1 MPMKCYFYGS
11 NLIDDKLIRNQGIIS
26 FSIPDYGVVFRA
38 QQYGNTYECEYA
50 AALALIKFIRLNYG
64 HFKSV
69 KPRFLTDSAMVVYQ
83 VKGRVN
89 TTQRL
94 KRYRDLVLFYMRK
107 IGFELE
113 WVPSNMNRA
122 QMGASAAAINPK
134 TPDFNYDIFDE
145 TIRRRS
151 RGDRPTRP
159 YRSM

>member
-1 MPMKCYFYGS
+1 MKCYFYGS
-11 NLIDDKLIRNQGIIS
+11 NLLDDKLTRNQGIIS
-26 FSIPDYGVVFRA
+26 FAIPDYGVVFRA

-50 AALALIKFIRLNYG
+50 AVLALIKFIRLNYS
-64 HFKSV
+64 HFRSA

-89 TTQRL
+89 TTKQL
-94 KRYRDLVLFYMRK
+94 KRFRDLVLFYMRK

-122 QMGASAAAINPK
+122 QMGASGAATNPK

-145 TIRRRS
+145 KTRRNRGQGRNPRQS
-151 RGDRPTRP
+151 RNV
-159 YRSM
+159 

>member
-1 MPMKCYFYGS
+1 MRCYFYGS
-11 NLIDDKLIRNQGIIS
+11 NLTDDKLIRNQGVIS
-26 FSIPDYGVVFRA
+26 FSIPDYGVVFRS
-38 QQYGNTYECEYA
+38 QHYGNTYECEYA
-50 AALALIKFIRLNYG
+50 AALALIRFIRLNYG

-69 KPRFLTDSAMVVYQ
+69 KPRFFTDSAMVVYQ

-134 TPDFNYDIFDE
+134 TPEFNYDIFDE
-145 TIRRRS
+145 STRRRQQGNGHS
-151 RGDRPTRP
+151 RPSRNV
-159 YRSM
+159 